1 MSPSWA
7 FRYHRS
13 TMSDPKLIDSLN
25 ERFAVAG
32 VLEFESGPGGLI
44 RAAIAGRA
52 AEGHVYLH
60 GAHVTHHRPAG
71 QRPLLFLSERSQ
83 FTSGKAIRG
92 GVPVIFPW
100 FGARAGHPEAPDH
113 GVLRTSE
120 WAVDSVEHA
129 SDGSVAVTLAF
140 EDNDGTRRT
149 WPHAFR
155 VRHRVVFGAQLEMT
169 LEVENR
175 SGQPFHFEEALHTY
189 VLVGD
194 VAQVSIDGLG
204 GSAYIDKTDEMKQ
217 KTLAAGPLRLNG
229 TTDRVFL
236 DTRSAC
242 TVTDPVLARRI
253 VVEKTGSATTVVW
266 NPWREKASAMADLGN
281 EEWRSMLCVEA
292 ANAADNAVHLAG
304 GERHAMR
311 VVIRVEA
318 V

>member
-7 FRYHRS
+7 FGYDRD

-25 ERFAVAG
+25 ERFAISG
-32 VLEFESGPGGLI
+32 VLEFEAGPGGLI
-44 RAAIAGRA
+44 RAAIGGRA

-100 FGARAGHPEAPDH
+100 FGARAGHPETPDH
-113 GVLRTSE
+113 GFARTSE
-120 WAVDSVEHA
+120 WAVDSVEQA
-129 SDGSVAVTLAF
+129 NDGSVAITLAF
-140 EDNDGTRRT
+140 EDSDATRRT

-155 VRHRVVFGAQLEMT
+155 VRHRVVFGARLAMT

-175 SGQPFHFEEALHTY
+175 SGQSFHFEEALHTY

-194 VAQVSIDGLG
+194 VEQVLIDGLG
-204 GSAYIDKTDEMKQ
+204 GSVYIDKTDEMRRKA
-217 KTLAAGPLRLNG
+217 LAAGPLRLSG

-236 DTRSAC
+236 DTRSTC

-253 VVEKTGSATTVVW
+253 VVEKTGSATTVLW
-266 NPWREKASAMADLGN
+266 NPWREKASTMADLGDVA
-281 EEWRSMLCVEA
+281 WRSMLCVET
-292 ANAADNAVHLAG
+292 ANAADNAVHLPG

-311 VVIRVEA
+311 VVIGVEA
-318 V
+318 A